1 MQPYYDSLVAK
12 LVCWG
17 DSREMAIQR
26 MRRALS
32 EYVVEGIKT
41 NLPFLRRVVTNDRFQ
56 AGKYDTRLVEQ
67 ILADKLSAL
76 VPVRVG
82 EAGAAPAPA
91 PAASAPPAQSLPSRA
106 GIAA

>member
-1 MQPYYDSLVAK
+1 
-12 LVCWG
+12 
-17 DSREMAIQR
+17 

-32 EYVVEGIKT
+32 EYIVEGIKT

-76 VPVRVG
+76 VAVRGG